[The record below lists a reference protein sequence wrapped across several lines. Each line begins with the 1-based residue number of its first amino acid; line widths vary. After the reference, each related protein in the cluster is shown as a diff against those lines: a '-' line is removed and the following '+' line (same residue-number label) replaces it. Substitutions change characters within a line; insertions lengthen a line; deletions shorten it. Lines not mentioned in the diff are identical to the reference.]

1 MRGRTSVTVTASP
14 SSSLVADPT
23 APARVD
29 FWFDPGCPWAWI
41 TSRWMLEVTKVRPVE
56 VRWHVMSLSQLNKD
70 NDIPEQWREVQERG
84 WGPVRI
90 IEAARAA
97 HGDDVVLALYTAFGE
112 RLHGVRGPKQPNV
125 RETHLEALAE
135 VGLPA
140 ELADAATDPAW
151 DEAVIASHERGMTL
165 VGNDVGTPI
174 IRVDGQAVFGP
185 IVTPIPRGEDAGR
198 LWDGVRTVLSVDGF
212 FELKRSRDRDPQVS

>member
-1 MRGRTSVTVTASP
+1 MTIT
-14 SSSLVADPT
+14 ADPSVDPSR
-23 APARVD
+23 AASGEPASDRTLVD

-41 TSRWMLEVTKVRPVE
+41 TSRWILEVTRVRPVD
-56 VRWHVMSLSQLNKD
+56 VRWNVMSLSQLNAGKE
-70 NDIPEQWREVQERG
+70 IPEQWRLAVEQG

-97 HGDDVVLALYTAFGE
+97 HGDEVVLPLYTAFGE
-112 RLHGVRGPKQPNV
+112 RLHGVHGDKQPNT
-125 RETHLEALAE
+125 RPTHLDVLRA
-135 VGLPA
+135 VGLPE

-151 DEAVIASHERGMTL
+151 DAAVTSSHDRGMGL

-174 IRVDGQAVFGP
+174 ISFDGQAVFGP
-185 IVTPIPRGEDAGR
+185 IVSPIPRGEEAGR
-198 LWDGVRTVLSVDGF
+198 LWDGVRTMLSVDGF